1 MRRPLIV
8 RCCGRLHARRGA
20 ERLRHAQDCT
30 VKQETGLRMMTRTAT
45 TSGSNLEISVDQL
58 ENDTIV
64 RPSGRIDV
72 DSSPDLRDFLLAI
85 LSAEPL
91 PRAITVDLAGV
102 PYIETSGIATLIE
115 ALRNARRH
123 QTTFCLQ
130 GLSGS
135 VLRLFEVT
143 GVLALFETSNSGKKA
158 P

>member
-1 MRRPLIV
+1 LKIV
-8 RCCGRLHARRGA
+8 
-20 ERLRHAQDCT
+20 
-30 VKQETGLRMMTRTAT
+30 TRTAV

-58 ENDTIV
+58 GNDAIV
-64 RPSGRIDV
+64 RPSGRINV
-72 DSSPDLRDFLLAI
+72 DSSPDLRDCLLAI

-115 ALRNARRH
+115 ALRIARHR
-123 QTTFCLQ
+123 QTMFCLQ

-143 GVLALFETSNSGKKA
+143 GVLTLFEASNCGQKA
-158 P
+158 S

>member
-1 MRRPLIV
+1 MRHFIH
-8 RCCGRLHARRGA
+8 RCCGRLHASSSA
-20 ERLRHAQDCT
+20 EQLGHDSGLYGQT
-30 VKQETGLRMMTRTAT
+30 GNGLRIVTRIIV
-45 TSGSNLEISVDQL
+45 TSDSNLEISVDQL
-58 ENDTIV
+58 GNDAIV
-64 RPSGRIDV
+64 RPSGRINV
-72 DSSPDLRDFLLAI
+72 DSSPALRDCLLAI

-143 GVLALFETSNSGKKA
+143 GVLALFETSNSGK
-158 P
+158 